1 MRNERG
7 IALIIALVTLVILTI
22 LGISGVNQ
30 ATRELRE
37 LVPFTDQNRLLECAI
52 SSINYVSARLQAV
65 APTSV
70 SLSDTTITEN
80 PNLIIKTAHYGQES
94 PSEISYIGEVRSGD
108 VEGSKATSALAIVTN
123 WIGNIGG
130 GASGTPY
137 SMVVL
142 CRDNNGNEQE
152 INFVFRFLS
161 MF

>member
-1 MRNERG
+1 MKGERG
-7 IALIIALVTLVILTI
+7 FALVIALVVLVVLTI

-30 ATRELRE
+30 ATREMRE
-37 LVPFTDQNRLLECAI
+37 LVPFSDYNRLLECAV
-52 SSINYVSARLQAV
+52 SSINYVTGRLQAV

-70 SLSDTTITEN
+70 YLDDVEISRS
-80 PNLIIKTAHYGQES
+80 PNLIIKTGHYGQDGF
-94 PSEISYIGEVRSGD
+94 SYIEEVKSGD
-108 VEGSKATSALAIVTN
+108 IEGSKATSALAIVTN

-142 CRDNNGNEQE
+142 CRDDNGNEQE
-152 INFVFRFLS
+152 INFVFKFLS